1 MAMAVNHFFCN
12 FVYLMNDRQVETLKV
27 RAISVGFAILSI
39 VVFRPLGVDVLGW
52 TLCVHF
58 LAIWALGVGICYITE
73 ALMKHVVRLP
83 ASLDKGVEY
92 IIRRNMWFQIINT
105 PMEALMVCTYLH
117 FAINGRSD
125 TDPLSWKVF
134 FYTLFLLAFCS
145 FAIGMYWRFKFRS
158 RYLAA
163 ELIETKI
170 LNEQLQRLQIEA
182 SQNAQTRT
190 ETTTSDSSSLQTS
203 TPTIASLPQ
212 VVTLN
217 GSTSESAT
225 IVINNLLYVEAVGNY
240 VKIYHLRDNQVQ
252 TDMLRTTTKQI
263 EEKLQPYHTIV
274 RCHRAFIANLQMVEK
289 IQSRAG
295 TMQLTM
301 KYSSETIPVSRSH
314 IAHVKKAIAQN
325 LLDIA
330 P

>member
-1 MAMAVNHFFCN
+1 MAMAVKHIFST
-12 FVYLMNDRQVETLKV
+12 FVYRMKNRQVETLKV

-39 VVFRPLGVDVLGW
+39 VVFQPLGVDVLGW

-58 LAIWALGVGICYITE
+58 LAIWVLGVGICYITE
-73 ALMKHVVRLP
+73 ALMKHIVRLP

-125 TDPLSWKVF
+125 IDPLSWKVF

-163 ELIETKI
+163 ELIETKL
-170 LNEQLQRLQIEA
+170 LNEQLQRLQMEA
-182 SQNAQTRT
+182 FRNAQART
-190 ETTTSDSSSLQTS
+190 ETTTNDRSSLQVS
-203 TPTIASLPQ
+203 SPTNASPPQ
-212 VVTLN
+212 IITLD

-225 IVINNLLYVEAVGNY
+225 I
-240 VKIYHLRDNQVQ
+240 
-252 TDMLRTTTKQI
+252 
-263 EEKLQPYHTIV
+263 
-274 RCHRAFIANLQMVEK
+274 
-289 IQSRAG
+289 
-295 TMQLTM
+295 
-301 KYSSETIPVSRSH
+301 
-314 IAHVKKAIAQN
+314 AIQN
-325 LLDIA
+325 LV
-330 P
+330 